1 MRLYGIVLKQ
11 APHPSGGY
19 TLGMAEDLETW
30 AWMVVSNALDTES
43 FSHLY
48 AALVTMMAPLP
59 PLQTSALVV
68 YLTYLRHYASSLY
81 LGWHFDGL
89 APSCCALS
97 TPLSFVSAPFLG
109 LLFLFTVYRQW
120 CTLRLW
126 HMKQL
131 ELSVLKQQKDLSLLR
146 IEQLHRRA
154 TAPAR
159 PSLAP
164 YSFVICVTRMRLHPA
179 LFPRVGGGREKE
191 RLDYERQLSLHLVE
205 RFRVLTARRVHA
217 IREECGRTHKGR
229 CA

>member
-11 APHPSGGY
+11 APHPSGAY

-146 IEQLHRRA
+146 IEQLHR
-154 TAPAR
+154 
-159 PSLAP
+159 
-164 YSFVICVTRMRLHPA
+164 
-179 LFPRVGGGREKE
+179 EKE